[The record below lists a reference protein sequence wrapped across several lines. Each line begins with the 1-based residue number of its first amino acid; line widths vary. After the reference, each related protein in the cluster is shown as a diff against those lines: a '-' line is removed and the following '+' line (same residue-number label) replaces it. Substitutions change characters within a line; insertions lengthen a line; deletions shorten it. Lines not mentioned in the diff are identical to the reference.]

1 MRAAR
6 DAAAPEGGHLR
17 GGAEIKAGGPETSV
31 PPSAV
36 AMWLDAW
43 DAGRAVGDA
52 EGHQRGH
59 VEGYALGHTDG
70 RAEAL
75 AEVEAAEAARDDAL
89 VRSIASAAAQGAPF
103 AELAARRGDHARAE
117 AQRRTL
123 RDRGVA

>member
-1 MRAAR
+1 M
-6 DAAAPEGGHLR
+6 
-17 GGAEIKAGGPETSV
+17 
-31 PPSAV
+31 